1 MTNGI
6 SALPTKSTNKNRRKA
21 VRYTSRNRKA
31 ILTLKQLL
39 RPNIYIHIKV
49 INISS
54 IGARIASKYILSTK
68 AKIKLTIQTKD
79 GITWKVPAKVI
90 SSYSNTEY
98 GIIFDTIQHDL
109 IDKIIK
115 YETDFLIV

>member
-6 SALPTKSTNKNRRKA
+6 SALPTKSINKNRRKA

-54 IGARIASKYILSTK
+54 IE
-68 AKIKLTIQTKD
+68 
-79 GITWKVPAKVI
+79 VPALLQGIHYQLRLK
-90 SSYSNTEY
+90 SS
-98 GIIFDTIQHDL
+98 
-109 IDKIIK
+109 
-115 YETDFLIV
+115 

>member
-1 MTNGI
+1 MANTRNI
-6 SALPTKSTNKNRRKA
+6 DKNRRKA

-54 IGARIASKYILSTK
+54 IGARITSKYKLSTK
-68 AKIKLTIQTKD
+68 AKIKLNIQTKN
-79 GITWKVPAKVI
+79 GITWKIPAKVI
-90 SSYSNTEY
+90 SPYSDTEY

-109 IDKIIK
+109 IDQIIK
-115 YETDFLIV
+115 YETDFLII